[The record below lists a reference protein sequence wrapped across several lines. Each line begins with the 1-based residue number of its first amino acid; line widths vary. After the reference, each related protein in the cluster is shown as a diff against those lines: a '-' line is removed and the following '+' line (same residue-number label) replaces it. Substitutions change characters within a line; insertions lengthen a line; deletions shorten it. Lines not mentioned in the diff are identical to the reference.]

1 MKKVLLFL
9 MTLLPLFVSGQVKRT
24 IHVATAGTLPTL
36 ISEEEKYEIEEL
48 TLSGELN
55 GTDFKF
61 IRDMAGVIDK
71 VCKENYG
78 EVEYWAEHIQTKGV
92 LKSLDLAESR
102 ILNGGEVYGIEG
114 GPTATCLPPEG
125 YQTVL
130 DCISSYLFARTKLE
144 TIILPNS
151 ITSFGECV
159 FYNCN
164 RLTSITI
171 PNSVTSIGDNTFYG
185 CDGLKSVTSLN
196 PVPPS
201 IIGTSL
207 GSVYEN
213 AVLNVPQGSKEA
225 YMNADFWKL
234 FKTINAVGDINGDG
248 IIDSAD
254 IKEIE
259 KYIMGNPSPYFDV
272 KKADINNDGVVNVA
286 DMVIIINRIKNN
298 SDEDD
303 KSANY
308 LTFVAEESGTFKF
321 SGTTGNDHIS
331 YSMDGGKTWNTLASG
346 VDSPTVSAGNKIMWK
361 GLFSPYSTAGIGKF
375 SSTGIFDVE
384 GNIMSLL
391 YGDDFKDKTSLSGK
405 DYVFDRLF
413 SGCTRLTSAEN
424 LVLPA
429 MTLANFCYRSMFHS
443 CTSFKKAPKLPA
455 KTMSDWCYG
464 LMFEGC
470 TSLTIAP
477 SLPANKL
484 GESCYSYMFNGCTSL
499 TTAPSLPCTKLAWSC
514 YNYMFSGCTS
524 LKTAPDLPA
533 TTLVRNCYRG
543 MFSGCTSL
551 NYIKC
556 LATSISAQNCTKD
569 WVKGVA
575 STGTFIKASYM
586 TSWTTGNDGIPSG
599 WTVYNE

>member
-9 MTLLPLFVSGQVKRT
+9 MALLPLFVSSQVKRT
-24 IHVATAGTLPTL
+24 IHVETAGTLPTL

-114 GPTATCLPPEG
+114 GPTATRLPPEG

-151 ITSFGECV
+151 ITSLGECV

-201 IIGTSL
+201 ITGTSL

-259 KYIMGNPSPYFDV
+259 NYIMGNPSPYFDV
-272 KKADINNDGVVNVA
+272 KKADVNEDGDVNVA
-286 DMVIIINRIKNN
+286 DIVYITN
-298 SDEDD
+298 
-303 KSANY
+303 
-308 LTFVAEESGTFKF
+308 
-321 SGTTGNDHIS
+321 
-331 YSMDGGKTWNTLASG
+331 
-346 VDSPTVSAGNKIMWK
+346 
-361 GLFSPYSTAGIGKF
+361 
-375 SSTGIFDVE
+375 
-384 GNIMSLL
+384 LL
-391 YGDDFKDKTSLSGK
+391 
-405 DYVFDRLF
+405 
-413 SGCTRLTSAEN
+413 
-424 LVLPA
+424 
-429 MTLANFCYRSMFHS
+429 
-443 CTSFKKAPKLPA
+443 
-455 KTMSDWCYG
+455 
-464 LMFEGC
+464 
-470 TSLTIAP
+470 
-477 SLPANKL
+477 
-484 GESCYSYMFNGCTSL
+484 
-499 TTAPSLPCTKLAWSC
+499 
-514 YNYMFSGCTS
+514 
-524 LKTAPDLPA
+524 
-533 TTLVRNCYRG
+533 
-543 MFSGCTSL
+543 
-551 NYIKC
+551 
-556 LATSISAQNCTKD
+556 
-569 WVKGVA
+569 
-575 STGTFIKASYM
+575 
-586 TSWTTGNDGIPSG
+586 
-599 WTVYNE
+599 

>member
-9 MTLLPLFVSGQVKRT
+9 LTLLPLLVSGQVKRT
-24 IHVATAGTLPTL
+24 FHVATAGTLPTL

-61 IRDMAGVIDK
+61 IRDMAGVIAIQRID
-71 VCKENYG
+71 YSSG
-78 EVEYWAEHIQTKGV
+78 EKDCWAEYIPTEGL
-92 LKSLDLAESR
+92 LKSLNLAESR
-102 ILNGGEVYGIEG
+102 IISGGEVYYYEG
-114 GPTATCLPPEG
+114 DKKPTGSALTEK
-125 YQTVL
+125 YYTES
-130 DCISSYLFARTKLE
+130 DAISSYLFARTKLE

-151 ITSFGECV
+151 ITSLGECV

-201 IIGTSL
+201 ITSTSL
-207 GSVYEN
+207 GRVYEK
-213 AVLNVPQGSKEA
+213 ATLNVPQGSKEA

-234 FKTINAVGDINGDG
+234 FKTINEVGDLNGDG
-248 IIDSAD
+248 NIDSAD

-259 KYIMGNPSPYFDV
+259 NYIMGNPSPYFDV
-272 KKADINNDGVVNVA
+272 RKADINNDGVVNVA
-286 DMVIIINRIKNN
+286 DMVIIIRIKNK

-303 KSANY
+303 KSGNY
-308 LTFVAEESGTFKF
+308 LTFVSEESGTFKF

-346 VDSPTVSAGNKIMWK
+346 VDSPTVSAGNRIMWK

-375 SSTGIFDVE
+375 SSTGTFDVE

-391 YGDDFKDKTSLSGK
+391 YGDDFKEKTSLSGK
-405 DYVFDRLF
+405 DYVFDGLF

-455 KTMSDWCYG
+455 KTMSDWC
-464 LMFEGC
+464 
-470 TSLTIAP
+470 
-477 SLPANKL
+477 
-484 GESCYSYMFNGCTSL
+484 
-499 TTAPSLPCTKLAWSC
+499 
-514 YNYMFSGCTS
+514 
-524 LKTAPDLPA
+524 
-533 TTLVRNCYRG
+533 
-543 MFSGCTSL
+543 
-551 NYIKC
+551 
-556 LATSISAQNCTKD
+556 
-569 WVKGVA
+569 
-575 STGTFIKASYM
+575 
-586 TSWTTGNDGIPSG
+586 
-599 WTVYNE
+599 

>member
-1 MKKVLLFL
+1 

-114 GPTATCLPPEG
+114 GPTATRLPPEG

-151 ITSFGECV
+151 ITSLGECV

-201 IIGTSL
+201 ITGTSL

-248 IIDSAD
+248 IIASAD

-405 DYVFDRLF
+405 DYVFDGLF

-484 GESCYSYMFNGCTSL
+484 GESCYSFMFNGCTSL
-499 TTAPSLPCTKLAWSC
+499 TTAPSLSCTKLAWSC

-586 TSWTTGNDGIPSG
+586 TSWTTGNDGIPAG